1 MYENK
6 KGYQITIVFNCVQ
19 QVCKECQRLIFKI
32 DSQMDQEWKN
42 IYGNRITQG
51 M

>member
-32 DSQMDQEWKN
+32 DSQMDQECERKPARAGL
-42 IYGNRITQG
+42 IGG
-51 M
+51 